1 MVYGTI
7 HRILQLHLI
16 GLISVDVQDD
26 VLSTHEAELRGLV
39 LESGDPKHIPN
50 SIAI

>member
-7 HRILQLHLI
+7 HRVLQLHLI

-26 VLSTHEAELRGLV
+26 VLSTHETELRGLV
-39 LESGDPKHIPN
+39 LESGDRSTSPTL
-50 SIAI
+50 